1 MAHTKEILTL
11 AVEIADT
18 MLRSGAEI
26 YRVEDSVIHILE
38 AYGLEDFDVYVLSN
52 GIFAS
57 ANENREDACSMVR
70 HVPMASTQLNRVAA
84 LNQLVRD
91 ICDHKCSLPEAGL
104 RLQECRVL
112 PPFSPAT
119 TILACGIVC
128 ASFSFLFGGNPL
140 DGLFSFCIGLL
151 EQLFVLTCKKYKVP
165 RFLTTV
171 YTSVVISL
179 LCIFSLMTG
188 FPIHHDKLVVGSIMP
203 IVPGIVFT
211 TSIRDFYNEDY
222 LSGSI
227 HLIDALFTAL
237 CIAVGVSLPIL
248 LFRYLGGFVF

>member
-11 AVEIADT
+11 AVEIGDT

-57 ANENREDACSMVR
+57 ANENKEDACSMIR
-70 HVPMASTQLNRVAA
+70 HVPMATTRLNRVAA
-84 LNQLVRD
+84 LNQLTRD
-91 ICDHKCSLPEAGL
+91 ICQHKCTLEVANE
-104 RLQECRVL
+104 RLKECRQL
-112 PPFSPAT
+112 PSYPNSMLL
-119 TILACGIVC
+119 IACGIVC
-128 ASFSFLFGGNPL
+128 ASFAILFGGSAL
-140 DGLFSFCIGLL
+140 DALISFIIGVL
-151 EQLFVLTCKKYKVP
+151 EQCFLFICRKRKVS
-165 RFLTTV
+165 RFLTSV
-171 YTSVVISL
+171 YASIL
-179 LCIFSLMTG
+179 LSFLAILAVMTG
-188 FPIHHDKLVVGSIMP
+188 LPVHHDKLVVGAIMP

-227 HLIDALFTAL
+227 HLIDALLTAL

-248 LFRYLGGFVF
+248 LFRYLGGLVL